1 MKKRC
6 NLTLFFVF
14 IYLVSY
20 ASIIISGDI
29 SENTT
34 FYMSNNPHQISG
46 TVRVL
51 DGVTLTIES
60 GVTMFFMQNSL
71 LQIEGTVIAIGN
83 SGLPITFS
91 STGDDN
97 FTRITL
103 NSAENCN
110 FQYCTFSRSSY
121 SNALLEII
129 NSTAYNA

>member
-71 LQIEGTVIAIGN
+71 LQIE
-83 SGLPITFS
+83 
-91 STGDDN
+91 
-97 FTRITL
+97 
-103 NSAENCN
+103 
-110 FQYCTFSRSSY
+110 
-121 SNALLEII
+121 
-129 NSTAYNA
+129 